1 MFDKKIVVETIRRC
15 KEPVLL
21 YCLFFLPPI
30 LQSRVPTG
38 LEFNHP
44 QFLLIT
50 TLTALFQILLVFYL
64 LSSVGNRRLELYGFL
79 SFQVKDVFWGI
90 GGWIFLLILV
100 GILSF
105 AVQDRIDPPFQ
116 WRFFRFDLLP
126 LLILALGMGAFFEEL
141 FFRGYLF
148 QELLSLSVPLPGAF
162 GITTLAFAAGHVYQG
177 WWGIFLSFLLGT
189 VLLTLRIRTGSLWA
203 PTVAHGL
210 YNLTVLLIDALIN
223 IPRSI
228 GSV

>member
-38 LEFNHP
+38 REFNHP

-64 LSSVGNRRLELYGFL
+64 LSSVGNRRIELYGFVSL
-79 SFQVKDVFWGI
+79 QVKDVCWGI
-90 GGWIFLLILV
+90 GGWIFLVILV
-100 GILSF
+100 GILSLT
-105 AVQDRIDPPFQ
+105 VRDRIDIPFQ
-116 WRFFRFDLLP
+116 WRFYRFDLIP
-126 LLILALGMGAFFEEL
+126 LLILSLGLGAFFEEL

-148 QELLSLSVPLPGAF
+148 QELLSVSASLPAAF
-162 GITTLAFAAGHVYQG
+162 GITTLAFALGHVYQG
-177 WWGIFLSFLLGT
+177 WWGFFLSFLLGA
-189 VLLTLRIRTGSLWA
+189 VLLALRIRTGSLWA
-203 PTVAHGL
+203 PTITHGL
-210 YNLTVLLIDALIN
+210 YNLTVLLVSALIG
-223 IPRSI
+223 IP
-228 GSV
+228 